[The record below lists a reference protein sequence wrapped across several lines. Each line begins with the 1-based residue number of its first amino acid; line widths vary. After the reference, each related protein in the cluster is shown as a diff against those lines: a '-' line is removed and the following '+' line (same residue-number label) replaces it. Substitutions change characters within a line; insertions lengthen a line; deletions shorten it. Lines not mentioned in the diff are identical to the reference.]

1 VISPEKHLAY
11 ALGYVELGLFREAR
25 AELVHL
31 SAEFAASPAAL
42 GVRLEI
48 AMAESLWQEVLVLA
62 EALVGNDAKL
72 ERPWIAWAYALR
84 ELERVTEA
92 QETLLTGRRLIS
104 RPSVLVDYNLA
115 CYAALLGELDEAR
128 ALLVDVFNR
137 DKSWREVAKTDP
149 DLAVLFPQVAK
160 KKKPRPADGA

>member
-1 VISPEKHLAY
+1 MIPPEKHLSY
-11 ALGYVELGLFREAR
+11 AIGFMELGLFAQAR
-25 AELVHL
+25 AELVPL
-31 SAEFAASPAAL
+31 PPDFAASPAAL

-62 EALVGNDAKL
+62 EALVAKDAKS

-115 CYAALLGELDEAR
+115 CYAALLGELDDAR

-137 DKSWREVAKTDP
+137 DKSWREVAREDS
-149 DLAVLFPQVAK
+149 DLAVLFPKAAK
-160 KKKPRPADGA
+160 KQKPRPRDGA